1 MLFSPMKIGKAEIK
15 NRVVMAPMCMGFGQF
30 DGKVTDI
37 MADHY
42 VERAKGGVGLII
54 TEITR
59 INDVTGASSFG
70 QMALTHDSQIA
81 PLKNMVDRIHSYGAK
96 IFVEL
101 HHPGRQNL
109 GLMMGTVPLSVAC
122 DKIMGKAYAK
132 LLTGA
137 IIPPGKKLQDKDI
150 VPRTVAPSKCEKSKM
165 ADSVNRGLTKTGIK
179 KLVRQFV
186 QGAVRAQKAGCDGV
200 ELHAAHGYLIQHHS
214 QDMNG
219 IALHTISQQVS

>member
-1 MLFSPMKIGKAEIK
+1 MDYKMLFSPMKIGNTEIK

-165 ADSVNRGLTKTGIK
+165 ADSVNKIG
-179 KLVRQFV
+179 
-186 QGAVRAQKAGCDGV
+186 RAHV
-200 ELHAAHGYLIQHHS
+200 
-214 QDMNG
+214 
-219 IALHTISQQVS
+219 